1 LLLRAGALPNVQDG
15 DGNTPMHYAVM
26 KEDVNMVRLL
36 DEYGADA
43 RIKNKADLSAI
54 DMTIT

>member
-1 LLLRAGALPNVQDG
+1 LRAGALPNVQDG